1 MRPATSA
8 GEERERVENVT
19 FRSPGTNEKEKV
31 SKRTSTDRNSD
42 HILVNFVEG
51 K

>member
-19 FRSPGTNEKEKV
+19 FRSPGTNEKEK
-31 SKRTSTDRNSD
+31 KFQNAHQLIETAA
-42 HILVNFVEG
+42 IFL
-51 K
+51 